1 MLTVLL
7 SLNES
12 VSSSVGKCS
21 NRLGT
26 RALAKGS
33 GVVQRDSRCVS
44 HRWNLRPHFRHTGS
58 GHRILISQIPTDS
71 YRYSYRYFY
80 NRCIANSSNTNV
92 KDWRRVQLFGKFT
105 SHTSRDLPELLLER
119 RFFDLNIA
127 WETLD
132 YTYAHL
138 SLSVVCAINSIEVS
152 ILKTLESVSSYG
164 VSHEIGMRRVSP
176 TGVSS
181 VIESQRSVGGS
192 NSE

>member
-71 YRYSYRYFY
+71 YRFLQIFLQSMHCEQFEHKRK
-80 NRCIANSSNTNV
+80 RLAPSSIVRQVHIAFFKRLAWIAFREKVLWFEYCLGNAGLHLCSP
-92 KDWRRVQLFGKFT
+92 QLI
-105 SHTSRDLPELLLER
+105 SCLR
-119 RFFDLNIA
+119 N
-127 WETLD
+127 
-132 YTYAHL
+132 
-138 SLSVVCAINSIEVS
+138 
-152 ILKTLESVSSYG
+152 
-164 VSHEIGMRRVSP
+164 
-176 TGVSS
+176 
-181 VIESQRSVGGS
+181 
-192 NSE
+192 